1 MSWTADDLTNLKRA
15 IASGTL
21 SASVGG
27 VQQTYRS
34 LDDMVRIKNMIEA
47 ELGLASNG
55 GITWQ
60 TPAHSKGLSA

>member
-1 MSWTADDLTNLKRA
+1 MAWTTDDLTAIKRA

-21 SASVGG
+21 SASIGG

-34 LDDMVRIKNMIEA
+34 LADMIRIKTMIEM
-47 ELGLASNG
+47 ELGVVSNG

-60 TPAHSKGLSA
+60 TPAHSKGLNS

>member
-1 MSWTADDLTNLKRA
+1 MSWTLDDLTNLKRA

-21 SASVGG
+21 SATVGG

-34 LDDMVRIKNMIEA
+34 LDEMIRIKNMIEA
-47 ELGLASNG
+47 ELGYTSNG

-60 TPAHSKGLSA
+60 TPSHSKGLCS

>member
-1 MSWTADDLTNLKRA
+1 MSWTQTDLANLKRA

-21 SASVGG
+21 SATVGG

-34 LDDMVRIKNMIEA
+34 LDEMVRIKNMIEA
-47 ELGLASNG
+47 ELGLAPNG

-60 TPAHSKGLSA
+60 TPSHSKGLNS

>member
-1 MSWTADDLTNLKRA
+1 MAWTSNDLASIERA

-34 LDDMVRIKNMIEA
+34 LDEMIRIRDMIREA
-47 ELGLASNG
+47 LGSVTSG
-55 GITWQ
+55 GITWHY
-60 TPAHSKGLSA
+60 PSHSKGLTS

>member
-1 MSWTADDLTNLKRA
+1 MAWTSNDLANIERA

-34 LDDMVRIKNMIEA
+34 LDEMIRIRDMIREA
-47 ELGLASNG
+47 LGAVTNG
-55 GITWQ
+55 GITWHY
-60 TPAHSKGLSA
+60 PAHSKGLNS

>member
-1 MSWTADDLTNLKRA
+1 MSWTHTDLANLKRA

-21 SASVGG
+21 SATVGG

-34 LDDMVRIKNMIEA
+34 LDDMIRIKNLIEA
-47 ELGLASNG
+47 ELGFSRNG

-60 TPAHSKGLSA
+60 APAHSKGLNS

>member
-1 MSWTADDLTNLKRA
+1 MTWTAEDLTSLKRA

-21 SASVGG
+21 SATVGG

-34 LDDMVRIKNMIEA
+34 LDEMIRIKNMIQT
-47 ELGLASNG
+47 ELGLTTNS

-60 TPAHSKGLSA
+60 TPAHSKGFQ